1 MTTSFLNMP
10 AKVDD
15 IFIFI
20 VSICVFMLVLIT
32 ALMIFFMV
40 RYRKKKSPSAKDI
53 EGNMFLE
60 ITWTVIPTILVI
72 AMFYYGWIGF
82 KIMRNPPKDAML
94 VKVTARQWSWSFM
107 YENGKKSGELNLPL
121 NRPVKLIIN
130 SEDVLHS
137 LFIPAFRI
145 KEDAVPGM
153 ETYLW
158 FLPDRTGSFDLFCTE
173 YCGVGHHSMISKVNV
188 MSPEDFSAWY
198 GKTEASAGKVMDASK
213 IMENNGCLGCHTVD
227 GTERVGPSFKGI
239 FGKEVE
245 VITNG
250 REREVVVDEAYL
262 KRSMLEPGSD
272 VVQGFPDIMPSQKGI
287 LSDEEIN
294 AIIEYIEKLK

>member
-1 MTTSFLNMP
+1 MITTFLNMP

-20 VSICVFMLVLIT
+20 VAISVFMLILIT
-32 ALMIFFMV
+32 TVMIFFLI
-40 RYRKKKSPSAKDI
+40 RYRRKKSPSAKDI
-53 EGNMFLE
+53 EGNMLLE

-82 KIMRNPPKDAML
+82 RIMRTPPKDAMN
-94 VKVTARQWSWSFM
+94 VKVTARMWQWSFT
-107 YENGKKSGELNLPL
+107 YENGKKNNELNVPL
-121 NRPVKLIIN
+121 NKPVKLVIT

-137 LFIPAFRI
+137 LFIPAYRV

-158 FLPDRTGSFDLFCTE
+158 FLPDRIGSFDLFCTE

-188 MSPEDFSAWY
+188 MSSEDFAAWY
-198 GKTEASAGKVMDASK
+198 GKEEEAGRDQDALK
-213 IMENNGCLGCHTVD
+213 IMENSGCLGCHTVD
-227 GTERVGPSFKGI
+227 GTKRVGPSFKGI

-250 REREVVVDEAYL
+250 REREIVVDEAYL
-262 KRSMLEPGSD
+262 KRSMLEPGAD
-272 VVQGFPDIMPSQKGI
+272 VVKGFPNIMPSQKGV
-287 LSDEEIN
+287 LSDEEMN
-294 AIIEYIEKLK
+294 AVIEYLKKLK